1 VTLQIVSILVL
12 VAAFVIATLRP
23 LNLGAIALVGTFG
36 IGSLAAGLSADEAFT
51 GFPAR
56 LLVVLVGVTYLFNVA
71 RANGTVDWLV
81 AAAVRLV
88 RGHTIWIPWIMF
100 GTAALLSGIGAVYA
114 VAFMAPIAL
123 GFAARN
129 RIPQF
134 LMGLM
139 VIHGWGAG
147 ALSPISV
154 YGVIVSGVMARSD
167 LPADPTAVFTAGFV
181 ANTVAAVVVFAVLG
195 GLRLRLR
202 SRNAVAAAR
211 PEPERQRAV
220 VGGPGPGDGAGSA
233 GPEPAQPGP
242 EQPPFTLEIG
252 LTFVAIATLVIGAVA
267 GLDVGLLGVS
277 LAIALGLRNAQH
289 HREAITAIPWSVVLL
304 VCGVLTYVGVL
315 EQIGTIDF
323 VGGAVTAIGLP
334 LVAAMILGYIGGVV
348 SAFATSSGVIAA
360 LIPLAVPL
368 LDNSSLAPVAVVAA
382 LAVATTI
389 VDVSP
394 FSTNGAIVV
403 ANTTADARDA
413 MLRNLLIYGG
423 IMVLVAPALLW
434 LAIVV
439 PGAVG

>member
-1 VTLQIVSILVL
+1 MILQIVSIAVL
-12 VAAFVIATLRP
+12 VAAFVLATLRP
-23 LNLGAIALVGTFG
+23 LNLGAIALVGTFA
-36 IGSLAAGLSADEAFT
+36 IGSLAAGLPGDETFA
-51 GFPAR
+51 GFPAD

-81 AAAVRLV
+81 AGAVRLV
-88 RGHTIWIPWIMF
+88 RGRTIWVPWIMF

-123 GFAARN
+123 GFAVRN

-154 YGVIVSGVMARSD
+154 YGVIVDGVMTRSA
-167 LPADPTAVFTAGFV
+167 LPSDPVAVFAAGFGANVV
-181 ANTVAAVVVFAVLG
+181 AAAVVFTVLG
-195 GLRLRLR
+195 GLRLR
-202 SRNAVAAAR
+202 SWVAVPAGAPPSAGDED
-211 PEPERQRAV
+211 PEV
-220 VGGPGPGDGAGSA
+220 PGP
-233 GPEPAQPGP
+233 
-242 EQPPFTLEIG
+242 PPFSLETG
-252 LTFVAIATLVIGAVA
+252 LTLAAITVLIVGAIA
-267 GLDVGLLGVS
+267 GLDVGLLGVT

-289 HREAITAIPWSVVLL
+289 HREAIAAIPWPVVLL

-315 EQIGTIDF
+315 ERIGTIDF
-323 VGGAVTAIGLP
+323 IGGAVTAIGLP
-334 LVAAMILGYIGGVV
+334 LVAALILAYIGAVV

-368 LDNSSLAPVAVVAA
+368 LDTSALAPVAVIAA

-403 ANTTADARDA
+403 ANTTADERDA
-413 MLRNLLIYGG
+413 VLRNLLVYGG
-423 IMVLVAPALLW
+423 VIVLVAPLVLW
-434 LAIVV
+434 AAVV
-439 PGAVG
+439 LPAG